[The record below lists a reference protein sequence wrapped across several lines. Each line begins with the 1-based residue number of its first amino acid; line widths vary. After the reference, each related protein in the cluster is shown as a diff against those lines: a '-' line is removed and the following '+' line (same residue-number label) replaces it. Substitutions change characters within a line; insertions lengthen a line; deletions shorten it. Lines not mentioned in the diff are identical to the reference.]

1 MLMMII
7 SGHFLLDMD
16 KTIRKMKYVI
26 FGISYSTT
34 NIYSHQCFNLY
45 RIKVLLCSSLILHIY
60 LAKINK

>member
-1 MLMMII
+1 MHFDNTFDQGGQQKLRFAIKSMLMMII

-34 NIYSHQCFNLY
+34 NI
-45 RIKVLLCSSLILHIY
+45 
-60 LAKINK
+60 